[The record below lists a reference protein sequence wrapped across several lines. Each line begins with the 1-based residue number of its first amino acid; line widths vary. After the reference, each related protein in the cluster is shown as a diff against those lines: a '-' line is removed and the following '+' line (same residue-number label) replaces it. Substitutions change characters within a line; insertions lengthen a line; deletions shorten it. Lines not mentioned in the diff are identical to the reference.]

1 MKVPGSNDSESV
13 LKRVQEGRVGEQ
25 AVVRKASSEG
35 AAQSSVGSSLTK
47 AQVDTVK
54 FSSLGA
60 VLSQELDPTKMVEER
75 RAKIEALK
83 EQIRNGTYAPS
94 SESIA
99 QSVSEEIGMEIVFG
113 ARFLSDDKA

>member
-1 MKVPGSNDSESV
+1 MKVPGSENSESV

-25 AVVRKASSEG
+25 AVVRKAGSDG
-35 AAQSSVGSSLTK
+35 AAQGSPGSSIAK

-60 VLSQELDPTKMVEER
+60 VLSQELDPAKMVEER

-83 EQIRNGTYAPS
+83 DQIRNGTYAPS
-94 SESIA
+94 SQAVA
-99 QSVSEEIGMEIVFG
+99 QSISEEISAEVVWG
-113 ARFLSDDKA
+113 ARFLFDEKA